1 MAALISTQIKI
12 NNILGVIEEYLDCSP
27 VWNEMSEFEKLDF
40 DTEWCNAIGQFESLE
55 KNALPVEDQ
64 KQIEIIANK
73 ILELKP
79 MLVEHSLLLPKDF

>member
-1 MAALISTQIKI
+1 MAALITTQIKI
-12 NNILGVIEEYLDCSP
+12 NNILGVIEEFLDYFP
-27 VWNEMSEFEKLDF
+27 VWNDMSEFEKLDF

-64 KQIEIIANK
+64 KQIEIIAKK

-79 MLVEHSLLLPKDF
+79 MLVEHNLLLPKEF